1 MYLNAKYVSVQIK
14 NNACSGEWYSDMIRT
29 GTIEYIIA
37 SGSIS
42 TYLMVKV
49 PLPINYTST
58 FLVNNLKSFRVSVS
72 ISYDNGHIFR
82 GIYVGTKKE
91 RNTNWGKEK
100 AINETPV
107 YTFYNN
113 YSIGLKGYFG
123 SRNELNLSDFIGDS
137 FNILKNENAIY
148 VSVWQSTTSSSHD
161 SIKLEPNYSSGSIF
175 GAVNLSF
182 E

>member
-1 MYLNAKYVSVQIK
+1 MSVQIK
-14 NNACSGEWYSDMIRT
+14 NNTCFGEWYSNMIRT
-29 GTIEYIIA
+29 GTIEYITN
-37 SGSIS
+37 SDSIT

-49 PLPINYTST
+49 PLPTNYTST
-58 FLVNNLKSFRVSVS
+58 FLVNNLKSFRVSVT
-72 ISYDNGHIFR
+72 ISYDNGHLFR

-91 RNTNWGKEK
+91 RDTNWGVERE
-100 AINETPV
+100 INGTPI
-107 YTFYNN
+107 YSFYNN

-123 SRNELNLSDFIGDS
+123 PRNELNLSDFISDT

>member
-1 MYLNAKYVSVQIK
+1 MSVQIK
-14 NNACSGEWYSDMIRT
+14 NNTCSGEWYSDMIRT
-29 GTIEYIIA
+29 GTIEYIIK
-37 SGSIS
+37 SGSS
-42 TYLMVKV
+42 TTYLMVKV
-49 PLPINYTST
+49 PLPIDYTST

-113 YSIGLKGYFG
+113 YSIALKGYFG
-123 SRNELNLSDFIGDS
+123 TNQYISDFIGDT

-148 VSVWQSTTSSSHD
+148 VSVWQSATSSSND

>member
-1 MYLNAKYVSVQIK
+1 MSVQIK
-14 NNACSGEWYSDMIRT
+14 NNTCFGEWYSDMIRT
-29 GTIEYIIA
+29 GTIEYIIS
-37 SGSIS
+37 SGSTT

-58 FLVNNLKSFRVSVS
+58 FLVNNLKSFRVSVT
-72 ISYDNGHIFR
+72 ISYDNGHLFR

-91 RNTNWGKEK
+91 RDTYWGVERE
-100 AINETPV
+100 INETPV

-113 YSIGLKGYFG
+113 YSIALKGYFG
-123 SRNELNLSDFIGDS
+123 SKIYISDFITDR
-137 FNILKNENAIY
+137 FNILMNENAIY
-148 VSVWQSTTSSSHD
+148 VSVWQGSKDSSTD